1 MLLHRPY
8 VTAILAMSTDGKI
21 ADFQNSPAKFGS
33 KLDKAHLE
41 NQIAISDAAL
51 FGAATLRAYGTTL
64 TVSNPNLL
72 QQREKADKPSQPLH
86 IVITESA
93 KLNPEIRFF
102 QQPVRRWLLTT
113 RVGADFWHNRQ
124 EFERVLV
131 FERDSGKMNGK
142 TNQGIDLTA
151 ALENFK
157 LEGIENLAVL
167 GGGTLVASMFELDL
181 IDELWLTV
189 CPLVLGGVTAPTP
202 VEGHGFL
209 ENFAPR
215 LELMEVQTAENEVF
229 LHYRVKREKRNLL
242 M

>member
-1 MLLHRPY
+1 MFLHRSY
-8 VTAILAMSTDGKI
+8 VTVILAMSADGKI
-21 ADFQNSPAKFGS
+21 ADFKSSPAKFGS

-64 TVSNPNLL
+64 TVSNPDLL

-113 RVGADFWHNRQ
+113 HVGADFWYDRQ
-124 EFERVLV
+124 EFEKVLV
-131 FERDSGKMNGK
+131 FERNSGKINGK
-142 TNQGIDLTA
+142 TNQRIDLIA
-151 ALENFK
+151 ALESFK
-157 LEGIENLAVL
+157 QEGIENLAVL

-189 CPLVLGGVTAPTP
+189 CPLVLGGLTAPTP
-202 VEGHGFL
+202 VEGNGSL
-209 ENFAPR
+209 ENLAPR
-215 LELMEVQTAENEVF
+215 LELMEVRTAENEVF
-229 LHYRVKREKRNLL
+229 LHYRVKRE
-242 M
+242 